1 MLLSRWT
8 KFGDRYLNIFV
19 HKKTFA
25 VLFIDTT
32 IVISSTEDIY
42 MFIVTTIKILSTVAK
57 IRGEHKPVTRPKP
70 AQTGCYSGESVG
82 FEWLSDLKFYNNRVS
97 AS

>member
-42 MFIVTTIKILSTVAK
+42 VYSYHHQVLSTVAN

-70 AQTGCYSGESVG
+70 SQTGCYSGESVG
-82 FEWLSDLKFYNNRVS
+82 FEWVVGSKIL
-97 AS
+97 